1 MESDVPAA
9 TPSSAPKAYAAER
22 WARAVL
28 GVVRCSYDPK
38 TIIAWGHCVGA
49 SSGALRAWCHAAHV
63 RPKASLDFARL
74 LRAVMQSKGAAW
86 DLNNILDIV
95 DQRTLRHLL
104 DRAGLTGV
112 DPFGRPLQLDEFL
125 TRQTL
130 IRHTSALRA
139 LGDLLASAAHDAT

>member
-1 MESDVPAA
+1 MESHVPAA
-9 TPSSAPKAYAAER
+9 TSSSALIAYAAER

-28 GVVRCSYDPK
+28 GVVHCAYDPK

-49 SSGALRAWCHAAHV
+49 SGGALRAWCRAAHV

-74 LRAVMQSKGAAW
+74 LRAVIQSKGDTW

-112 DPFGRPLQLDEFL
+112 DPFGEPPRLDEFL
-125 TRQTL
+125 TRQRL
-130 IRHTSALRA
+130 IRHTPVLQALNN
-139 LGDLLASAAHDAT
+139 LLASAPPNAT